1 MTPISQTRFEKNG
14 QNGNCMQ
21 AATASM
27 LDLPLR
33 LVPNFIESKDANK
46 HMDEFFE
53 AMGYRVVERPK
64 DAVPRGFYFVTGT
77 STQGHQHIVI
87 YRNGVLVH
95 DPNPNGRGLVK
106 IDKVL
111 EVVPRKRRH
120 AHDAMPQTIL
130 RAVHPSAALEAW
142 YRKKLEDMV
151 HEMARSMLWHMRAAW
166 KKADPDIG
174 FAADE
179 APTVTLRK
187 ALEKWGVAA
196 IRKFE
201 KAAEEI
207 SKGFAGRAMRDFD
220 SRFQRILR
228 AAGFTVKFAPTRAM
242 TEAYRS
248 VIAQQVG
255 LIKSIPQK
263 FLTDVQTSV
272 WQSVMKG
279 SDMSGLEK
287 AIKHNYGVTW
297 RRAGLIARD
306 QTHKARAFFE
316 EARRAELGITEAI
329 WVHSGGGHE
338 PRPEHVK
345 WGREKK
351 RYDIKK
357 GMWSSVDQAFVWPGT
372 AINCFPSDSLIH
384 LANDVRVAYRRW
396 YCGKLAVI
404 STDSGKT
411 IRATPNHPIFTPH
424 GWVTIKSLR
433 EGDYVWEI
441 PDESVGCQG
450 FSASLPGLCKS
461 HIKQAVPSIGEI
473 FRSLRSAVNTS
484 VAHKTLGE
492 DFHGDAIAD
501 SNVDIVFSASP
512 LSFGRQSGVLQS
524 RKKFQLPHSY
534 NAGLRS
540 SFSEQFITGR
550 FLASSRL
557 ICGSHESLSV
567 LDRSSFHALEHGGT
581 SIPHAAASKFD
592 SGNYRGASDSVFP
605 GEFQNGKSA
614 FMLPANLTRLSKIV
628 FEEFEG
634 HVYNLETASHW
645 YIADGIIAHNCRCIS
660 RSVFTGMTDV
670 T

>member
-1 MTPISQTRFEKNG
+1 MTPVSQTRFEKNG

-33 LVPNFIESKDANK
+33 LVPNFIEGENPNKD
-46 HMDEFFE
+46 MDDFFA
-53 AMGYRVVERPK
+53 AMGYRIVERSK
-64 DAVPRGFYFVTGT
+64 NTVPRGFYFVTGT
-77 STQGHQHIVI
+77 STQGHPHIVI
-87 YRNGVLVH
+87 YRDGVLVH

-111 EVVPRKRRH
+111 EVVPRKH
-120 AHDAMPQTIL
+120 AHDAMPETIL
-130 RAVHPSAALEAW
+130 KAVRPSAAIEAW
-142 YRKKLEDMV
+142 YRARLQAMV
-151 HEMARSMLWHMRAAW
+151 HEMARSMLLHMRAAW
-166 KKADPDIG
+166 KKAEPDIG

-187 ALEKWGVAA
+187 ALEKWGSAA
-196 IRKFE
+196 LVKFE

-207 SKGFAGRAMRDFD
+207 GKSFAGRSMRDFD
-220 SRFQRILR
+220 SRFRKILR
-228 AAGFTVKFAPTRAM
+228 EAGITVKFAPTKAM

-287 AIKHNYGVTW
+287 AIKNNYGVTW

-316 EARRAELGITEAI
+316 EARRSELGITEAI

-357 GMWSSVDQAFVWPGT
+357 GMWSDVDQQQVWPGT
-372 AINCFPSDSLIH
+372 AINCFPGDSIIH

-396 YCGKLAVI
+396 YSGKLAVI
-404 STDSGKT
+404 STDSGK
-411 IRATPNHPIFTPH
+411 IVRATPNHPIFTPQ
-424 GWVTIKSLR
+424 GWIPIKSLN

-441 PDESVGCQG
+441 TDESVGRDCLG
-450 FSASLPGLCKS
+450 APTPAFGKS
-461 HIKQAVPSIGEI
+461 DVKQTVPTISQI
-473 FRSLRSAVNTS
+473 FRSLRAS
-484 VAHKTLGE
+484 VDRSVTYKALGE
-492 DFHGDAIAD
+492 DFHGDAISD
-501 SNVDIVFSASP
+501 GNVDIVFTTRS
-512 LSFGRQSGVLQS
+512 LSFSGQS
-524 RKKFQLPHSY
+524 RLFQCGQKFDLPHAY
-534 NAGLRS
+534 NARFSKRS
-540 SFSEQFITGR
+540 FEQFVFR
-550 FLASSRL
+550 K
-557 ICGSHESLSV
+557 SLS
-567 LDRSSFHALEHGGT
+567 SSGQMSRMSEGVTFGLSSDFHTLEHGST
-581 SIPHAAASKFD
+581 SISYGPSSKFNP
-592 SGNYRGASDSVFP
+592 GNNRRTSDPVLF
-605 GEFQNGKSA
+605 GKIQNGETTLV
-614 FMLPANLTRLSKIV
+614 LPAKLTRLRKIV

-634 HVYNLETASHW
+634 HVYNLETGSHW

-670 T
+670 E